1 MHAQLIP
8 SELAEEATGAL
19 AALLQGR
26 VSGSPDE
33 EHFARDWAPLWDQLA
48 RDGWTA
54 IADRGD
60 SQFSLLDL
68 TTFAQ
73 MWGRYLVPLPFVA
86 TLTVRRHLPAPPDPA
101 DRLTYAVAEP
111 EATLVPHGLAAAAV
125 LTGDGLAGMG
135 ALPGP
140 VGTDAWA
147 ASAPVTILPA
157 GLAPAD
163 AAAARDAVILAAA
176 EAVGAAS
183 EVLRRSVAYATLRE
197 QFGQPIGHF
206 QAVKHRL
213 ANMHC
218 SAELAAS
225 ALAWA
230 CFEPGDTARAL
241 RAALAGCLRVA
252 EQAVQ
257 VHGGIGYTWEA
268 APHRYYRHI
277 MAMRRIVV
285 AGSGRGPACLL

>member
-1 MHAQLIP
+1 MQTQLIP

-19 AALLQGR
+19 AALLRGR
-26 VSGSPDE
+26 VSSTPDE
-33 EHFARDWAPLWDQLA
+33 EHFARDWAPLWDELA

-60 SQFSLLDL
+60 SEFSLLDL
-68 TTFAQ
+68 TSFAQ
-73 MWGRYLVPLPFVA
+73 MWGGYLVPLPFVA
-86 TLTVRRHLPAPPDPA
+86 TLAVRRHLPVRPGPA
-101 DRLTYAVAEP
+101 DRLTYAIAEP
-111 EATLVPHGLAAAAV
+111 EATLVPHGPVAAAV
-125 LTGDGLAGMG
+125 LAGDGLAEMG
-135 ALPGP
+135 TLPGP
-140 VGTDAWA
+140 AGTDAWA
-147 ASAPVTILPA
+147 ASAPITILPA

-163 AAAARDAVILAAA
+163 ATAAREAVILAAA
-176 EAVGAAS
+176 EAVGAAA

-218 SAELAAS
+218 SVELAAS

-230 CFEPGDTARAL
+230 CSEPGDTPRAL

-277 MAMRRIVV
+277 MAMRRIVI
-285 AGSGRGPACLL
+285 AGSGPGPA

>member
-8 SELAEEATGAL
+8 TELAEEASGAL

-26 VSGSPDE
+26 VAGSPDE
-33 EHFARDWAPLWDQLA
+33 EHFARDWAPLWDELA

-54 IADRGD
+54 LADRDD

-68 TTFAQ
+68 TSFAQ
-73 MWGRYLVPLPFVA
+73 IWGSYLVPLPFVT
-86 TLTVRRHLPAPPDPA
+86 TLAVRRHLPAPPGPA

-111 EATLVPHGLAAAAV
+111 EATVVPHGPAAAAV
-125 LTGDGLAGMG
+125 LTGGGLAGVG

-140 VGTDAWA
+140 ASTDAWA

-157 GLAPAD
+157 GLPPAD
-163 AAAARDAVILAAA
+163 PAAARDAAVLAAA
-176 EAVGAAS
+176 EAVGAAA
-183 EVLRRSVAYATLRE
+183 EVLRRSVAYAMLRE
-197 QFGQPIGHF
+197 QFGQPIGRF

-218 SAELAAS
+218 GAELAAS

-241 RAALAGCLRVA
+241 RAALGGCLRVA

-268 APHRYYRHI
+268 APHRYYRHV

-285 AGSGRGPACLL
+285 AAS

>member
-8 SELAEEATGAL
+8 TTLCEEATRAL
-19 AALLQGR
+19 ADLLEAR
-26 VSGSPDE
+26 VAGVLDDGY
-33 EHFARDWAPLWDQLA
+33 FARDWAPLWDELA

-54 IADRGD
+54 VADRADG
-60 SQFSLLDL
+60 QFSLLDL

-73 MWGRYLVPLPFVA
+73 VWGRYLIPLPFVP
-86 TLTVRRHLPAPPDPA
+86 TLAARRHLMAPPGVA
-101 DRLTYAVAEP
+101 TRLTYAAAEP
-111 EATLVPHGLAAAAV
+111 GATLVPHGPVATSV
-125 LTGDGLAGMG
+125 LTGHGLTEMAALAGP
-135 ALPGP
+135 AS
-140 VGTDAWA
+140 TDSWA
-147 ASAPVTILPA
+147 ASAPVTVLAA
-157 GLAPAD
+157 GRAPAD
-163 AAAARDAVILAAA
+163 GPAARDAAILAAA
-176 EAVGAAS
+176 EAVGAAA
-183 EVLRRSVAYATLRE
+183 EVLRRSVAYAKVRE
-197 QFGQPIGHF
+197 QFGQPVGRF

-218 SAELAAS
+218 SVELASS

-230 CFEPGDTARAL
+230 CFEPDESARAL

-268 APHRYYRHI
+268 APHRFYRHI

-285 AGSGRGPACLL
+285 AGTGSG

>member
-19 AALLQGR
+19 AALLRGR
-26 VSGSPDE
+26 VSSTPDE
-33 EHFARDWAPLWDQLA
+33 EHFARDWAPLWDELA

-54 IADRGD
+54 IADLGD
-60 SQFSLLDL
+60 SEFSLLDL
-68 TTFAQ
+68 TSFAQ
-73 MWGRYLVPLPFVA
+73 MWGCYLVPLPFVA
-86 TLTVRRHLPAPPDPA
+86 TLAVRRHLPAPRDPA

-111 EATLVPHGLAAAAV
+111 EAVLVPHGPAAAAV
-125 LTGDGLAGMG
+125 LTGDGLAEMA

-140 VGTDAWA
+140 AGTDAWA

-163 AAAARDAVILAAA
+163 AEAARDAAILAAA
-176 EAVGAAS
+176 EAVGAAT
-183 EVLRRSVAYATLRE
+183 EVLRRSVAYAKLRE
-197 QFGQPIGHF
+197 QFGQPIGRF

-218 SAELAAS
+218 DAELAAS
-225 ALAWA
+225 AVAWA
-230 CFEPGDTARAL
+230 CFEPDDTPRAL

-285 AGSGRGPACLL
+285 AGAAPESA

>member
-26 VSGSPDE
+26 VAGSPDE
-33 EHFARDWAPLWDQLA
+33 EHFARDWAPLWEELA
-48 RDGWTA
+48 RDDWTV
-54 IADRGD
+54 IADRGE
-60 SQFSLLDL
+60 SEFSLLDL
-68 TTFAQ
+68 TAVAQ
-73 MWGRYLVPLPFVA
+73 VWGRYLVPLPFVA
-86 TLTVRRHLPAPPDPA
+86 TLAVRRHLAAPPGPA

-111 EATLVPHGLAAAAV
+111 EASLVPHGAAAV
-125 LTGDGLAGMG
+125 LTGDGLAEMG
-135 ALPGP
+135 TLPGP
-140 VGTDAWA
+140 AGTDAWA
-147 ASAPVTILPA
+147 ASAPITILPS

-163 AAAARDAVILAAA
+163 PAAARDAVILAAA
-176 EAVGAAS
+176 EAVGAAT
-183 EVLRRSVAYATLRE
+183 EVLRRSVAYAKLRE

-218 SAELAAS
+218 SVELAAS

-230 CFEPGDTARAL
+230 CFEPGDTPRAL

-285 AGSGRGPACLL
+285 AGSGPRPA

>member
-19 AALLQGR
+19 AALLRGR
-26 VSGSPDE
+26 VSSTPDE
-33 EHFARDWAPLWDQLA
+33 EHFARDWAPLWDELA

-60 SQFSLLDL
+60 SEFSLLDL
-68 TTFAQ
+68 TSFAQ
-73 MWGRYLVPLPFVA
+73 MWGCYLVPLPFVA
-86 TLTVRRHLPAPPDPA
+86 TLAVRRHLPAPRDPA

-111 EATLVPHGLAAAAV
+111 EAVLVPHGPAAAAV
-125 LTGDGLAGMG
+125 LTGDGLAEMA

-140 VGTDAWA
+140 AGTDAWA

-163 AAAARDAVILAAA
+163 AEAARDAAILAAA
-176 EAVGAAS
+176 EAVGAAT
-183 EVLRRSVAYATLRE
+183 EVLRRSVAYAKLRE
-197 QFGQPIGHF
+197 QFGQPIGRF

-218 SAELAAS
+218 DAELAAS
-225 ALAWA
+225 AVAWA
-230 CFEPGDTARAL
+230 CFEPDDTPRAL

-285 AGSGRGPACLL
+285 AGAAPESA